1 MAKRKKSEVQ
11 TGEEQK
17 KLSID
22 AILKQTKRRTWLS
35 GDSLGRLLIAN
46 MARWNKMISEGET
59 PAILLTQ
66 EKWQQYVSILRSGY
80 PEHMMIY
87 NRYLAITYWLQQFC
101 TDVLGSIKSF
111 SSDIE
116 AKRTAVLTAQMS
128 EEAMIAYN
136 HAVDSLSEYEN
147 YDSEVFSSVSS
158 LYNLMTLK
166 KYADNPDLMEEEIK
180 RTSAILRNYKRI
192 LAFNQC
198 LDIIIE
204 VTEVPDMDFYKIDT
218 EPLKE
223 DVETLN
229 DAIDSFKK
237 TARKLYRLKSNKRRV
252 MLFDVLDKA
261 FMPIDLKTV
270 QLNSILVLQAYAL
283 AADDLKAFSSQD
295 QYAAFYEDILG
306 E

>member
-11 TGEEQK
+11 AGEEQK